1 MYWEHLGR
9 AIVHVKRALRK
20 DQRLTADEFS
30 QLRQLSEAII
40 DYGRMVRAY
49 RGYSVPNV
57 TLEITELANR
67 FRESPETIKDAL
79 LLLQDTGDAEPANL
93 DGCWK
98 LQLPGSTPQPPL
110 GFSLGDA
117 PVHSLDNDTAGLGT
131 A

>member
-1 MYWEHLGR
+1 MYWKHFGR
-9 AIVHVKRALRK
+9 VILQVKRALGK
-20 DQRLTADEFS
+20 DHRLTADEFN
-30 QLRQLSEAII
+30 QLLQLSEEII
-40 DYGRMVRAY
+40 DYGRMIRAY

-57 TLEITELANR
+57 TIEISELANR
-67 FRESPETIKDAL
+67 FRESPQTIKDAL

-98 LQLPGSTPQPPL
+98 LRLPGSSPQPPL

>member
-1 MYWEHLGR
+1 MYWKQFGR
-9 AIVHVKRALRK
+9 VILQVKRALGK
-20 DQRLTADEFS
+20 DHRLTADEFNR
-30 QLRQLSEAII
+30 LLQLSEEII
-40 DYGRMVRAY
+40 DYGRMIRAY

-98 LQLPGSTPQPPL
+98 LRLSGSNPQPPL